1 MLTHQHHYQHHYQH
15 HHQHHHHH
23 PELHARAIANLMQH
37 LHATG
42 RLSSPS
48 SYSIDAEVEEPVHLM
63 GFGTGGHSLLR
74 FVDQLLPSLL
84 WLQDRV
90 RAVILVN
97 TVLKYG
103 PSFKRTCKVAH
114 NHNPYPIQK

>member
-1 MLTHQHHYQHHYQH
+1 MAHFLILIHQHQQHQHHQY
-15 HHQHHHHH
+15 

-48 SYSIDAEVEEPVHLM
+48 SLDDEPVLLM

-84 WLQDRV
+84 WLQNRV

-103 PSFKRTCKVAH
+103 PSFKRTCKVTRNLTH
-114 NHNPYPIQK
+114 NSIQY

>member
-1 MLTHQHHYQHHYQH
+1 MTGAE
-15 HHQHHHHH
+15 
-23 PELHARAIANLMQH
+23 PEESVL
-37 LHATG
+37 
-42 RLSSPS
+42 
-48 SYSIDAEVEEPVHLM
+48 LM

-84 WLQDRV
+84 WLQNRV

-103 PSFKRTCKVAH
+103 PSFKRTCKVTHFLPKPNSITILTLAILFP
-114 NHNPYPIQK
+114 N